1 MSTKLFLLAIS
12 ESSGASRPF
21 FETFIRTAH
30 KKGPGFGVGKNVVY
44 SETFYAVPTNNKY
57 FVGIVPT
64 NNGTHKKKLK
74 IKKYLLWGESNPAR
88 GGDSAES

>member
-1 MSTKLFLLAIS
+1 MLLN
-12 ESSGASRPF
+12 F
-21 FETFIRTAH
+21 VNL
-30 KKGPGFGVGKNVVY
+30 VGKNFVY

-64 NNGTHKKKLK
+64 NNGTHNIFLKK